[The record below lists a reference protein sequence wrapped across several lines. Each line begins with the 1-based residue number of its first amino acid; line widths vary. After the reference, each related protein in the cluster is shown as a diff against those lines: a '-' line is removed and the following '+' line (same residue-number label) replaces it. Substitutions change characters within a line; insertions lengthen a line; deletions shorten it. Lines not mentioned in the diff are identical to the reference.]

1 MDAMDYLQS
10 PRGPNRAHAGKEQIK
25 SELIAK
31 LDPDERDLS
40 PRPKWSDGRRMIGT
54 LNNSTGMRPFSITAA
69 RRLRQD
75 SSENNF
81 V

>member
-40 PRPKWSDGRRMIGT
+40 PKPKW
-54 LNNSTGMRPFSITAA
+54 MRWATYDRHAEQFDRYEAILDYGCAAPAA
-69 RRLRQD
+69 RFLGK
-75 SSENNF
+75 
-81 V
+81 